1 MKILVDTNVLLYSA
15 KGGFDLF
22 GELKKFG
29 ASQILIPVEVINELE
44 NLSKT
49 AEKGSDKKS
58 AKLAIQIINYSGITP
73 IKIGSGHTDDAI
85 VSYSKN
91 NENLVMTNDSV
102 LKKRLTEANVQVLS
116 LSRNKKIITS

>member
-1 MKILVDTNVLLYSA
+1 MKVLVDTNVLLYSA

-22 GELKKFG
+22 SELKKFG
-29 ASQILIPVEVINELE
+29 ASQILIPENVIEELKM
-44 NLSKT
+44 LSKT

-58 AKLAIQIINYSGITP
+58 AKLAIQIINYSAIKP
-73 IKIGSGHTDDAI
+73 IKIGSGHTDDLI

-91 NENLVMTNDSV
+91 NGNLVMTNDYE
-102 LKKRLTEANVQVLS
+102 LKKRLTEANVRVLS

>member
-1 MKILVDTNVLLYSA
+1 MKVLVDTNVLLYSA

-29 ASQILIPVEVINELE
+29 ASKILIPLEVIEEL
-44 NLSKT
+44 NILTKS
-49 AEKGSDKKS
+49 AVKGADKKS
-58 AKLAIQIINYSGITP
+58 AKLAIQIINYSKIDL

-85 VSYSKN
+85 VSYSKSN
-91 NENLVMTNDSV
+91 GNLVMTNDSA
-102 LKKRLTEANVQVLS
+102 LKKRLTESNIRVLS